1 MRTWPDPS
9 ASLPPL
15 AARKNAR
22 IISPLLWA
30 AASAAAAARL
40 KAMQRAQPGVAG
52 DAMHKRD

>member
-15 AARKNAR
+15 AERKKAQ

-30 AASAAAAARL
+30 AAAADAARL

>member
-15 AARKNAR
+15 AERKKAQ

-30 AASAAAAARL
+30 AAAADAARL

-52 DAMHKRD
+52 AAMRKRD